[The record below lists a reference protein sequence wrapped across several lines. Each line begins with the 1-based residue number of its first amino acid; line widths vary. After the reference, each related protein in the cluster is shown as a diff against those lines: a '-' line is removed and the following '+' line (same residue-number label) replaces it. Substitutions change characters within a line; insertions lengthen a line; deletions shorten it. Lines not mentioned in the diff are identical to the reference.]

1 MKKLFKNYTYE
12 FDKNERKI
20 IINFCKQAIQ
30 QLEGDKQ
37 YFADV
42 NSFKSIMNKVND
54 GSDEVKLTKDESK
67 RLSMQLKENLKHIEK
82 QIKNGWFLKKWLY
95 RSVYNQY
102 KSLLDDHFSN

>member
-20 IINFCKQAIQ
+20 IINFCKQAIK
-30 QLEGDKQ
+30 QLDGDKQ

-54 GSDEVKLTKDESK
+54 SSDEIKLTKDESR
-67 RLSMQLKENLKHIEK
+67 RLSVQLKENIKHIEK
-82 QIKNGWFLKKWLY
+82 QMKNSWFLKKWLY
-95 RSVYNQY
+95 KTVFNQY
-102 KSLLDDHFSN
+102 KSLLEDHFSN

>member
-37 YFADV
+37 FFADV
-42 NSFKSIMNKVND
+42 NSFKSIMNKVNE

-67 RLSMQLKENLKHIEK
+67 RLSVQLKENLKHIDK
-82 QIKNGWFLKKWLY
+82 QMKNSWFIKKWLY
-95 RSVYNQY
+95 RSVFNQY
-102 KSLLDDHFSN
+102 KSLLEDHFSN